1 MTRLL
6 VSRSSDFEAEL
17 PKTPNE
23 PTTGPLRGE
32 EGRQVG
38 NAAASAEHIIPI
50 VRSRTRRQAALNDIL
65 EGLRRWELWGTMGW
79 YDVRQHYRR
88 SVLGPFWL
96 TLSMAIMVGALGFL
110 YGGLFGHSMRD
121 YLPYLALGLIFWGFM
136 ASFMTEGCTVFTAA
150 APFIH
155 QVNAPLSIYVFRLLW
170 KNLIILAHNAL
181 VFVAVAVIFGIWPG
195 AAALM
200 VLPAL
205 VLIGVAGLSI
215 TTLLGLLT
223 SRFRDIPP
231 IVASA
236 VQILFFVSPI
246 LWKPEQVP
254 ARAVL
259 VEANPFFHLL
269 NIVRQPLLGELP
281 ALSSWTFS
289 LALTLTLLVLA
300 GLLFVSFRAR
310 IAYWV

>member
-1 MTRLL
+1 M
-6 VSRSSDFEAEL
+6 S
-17 PKTPNE
+17 
-23 PTTGPLRGE
+23 TT
-32 EGRQVG
+32 
-38 NAAASAEHIIPI
+38 AAAEEAGPAAHA
-50 VRSRTRRQAALNDIL
+50 RTPQQAALSDLL

-96 TLSMAIMVGALGFL
+96 TLSMAVMVGALGFL
-110 YGGLFGHSMRD
+110 YGGLFGHTMQD
-121 YLPYLALGLIFWGFM
+121 YLPFLALGLIFWSFM

-155 QVNAPLSIYVFRLLW
+155 QIRAPLSIYPFRLLW

-181 VFVAVAVIFGIWPG
+181 VFVAVAAIFAVWPG
-195 AAALM
+195 ATGLLVVPALM
-200 VLPAL
+200 VVCL
-205 VLIGVAGLSI
+205 AGLSI
-215 TTLLGLLT
+215 SVLLGLLT

-231 IVASA
+231 TVTSL

-254 ARAVL
+254 VRAVF
-259 VEANPFFHLL
+259 VDGNPFFHLL

-281 ALSSWTFS
+281 PLSSWIIS
-289 LALTLTLLVLA
+289 VALALGACLLA
-300 GLLFVSFRAR
+300 GICFARFRSR